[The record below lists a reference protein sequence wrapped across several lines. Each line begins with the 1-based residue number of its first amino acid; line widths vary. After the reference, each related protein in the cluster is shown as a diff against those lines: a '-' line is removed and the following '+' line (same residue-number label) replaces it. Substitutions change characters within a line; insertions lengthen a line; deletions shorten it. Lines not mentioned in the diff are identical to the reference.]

1 LPGSYLGAEDSHG
14 GNAGAGF
21 VRLALV
27 DGVEKAA
34 ELAARLKKVK
44 V

>member
-1 LPGSYLGAEDSHG
+1 LGAENAEG
-14 GNAGAGF
+14 LNAGAGF

-34 ELAARLKKVK
+34 ELAERLKKVR